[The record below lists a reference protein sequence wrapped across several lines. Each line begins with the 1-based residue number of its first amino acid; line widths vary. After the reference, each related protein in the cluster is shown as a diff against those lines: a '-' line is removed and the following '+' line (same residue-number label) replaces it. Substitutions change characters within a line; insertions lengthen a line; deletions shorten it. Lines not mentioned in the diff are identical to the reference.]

1 MKAFREGWA
10 VKAGNAGKAHF
21 FRRDGV
27 ALARSLCGSQDAPAG
42 WLAEAGSTT
51 CCERCAKLR
60 DKELEKHP
68 PETPEMAQ
76 DARKGGSGGE
86 RKAEG
91 PERAG

>member
-1 MKAFREGWA
+1 MKGFREGWA
-10 VKAGNAGKAHF
+10 VKAGNAGRAHF

-27 ALARSLCGSQDAPAG
+27 ALARSLCGGQDAPAG
-42 WLAEAGSTT
+42 WLVEVGSAS

-68 PETPEMAQ
+68 LNPPETAQ
-76 DARKGGSGGE
+76 DAREGVSGCE